1 MAARRPGRRVT
12 ETSAARAAPGRLKHR
27 ERRERMQELSGQR
40 ALVTGGTSG
49 IGRAT
54 AEALAR
60 EGARVLISGRSEAR
74 GAEVVAAIEAGGGEA
89 EFVRADLESPDDV
102 RALAE
107 RAADVNILVNNAG
120 VFPAGATH
128 ELSQA
133 AFDET
138 FTVNVKAPFLLTAA
152 IAPKMVARGGG
163 AIINVT
169 TMVAEFGMAGLPAYG
184 ASKAAMALFTKAWAA
199 EYGPK
204 GVRVNAVSPGPTATP
219 GTDTMGE
226 GFASIVSTIPL
237 GRAAEPEE
245 IAEPIVFL
253 ASGRASYVNGAYDPR
268 RRRPGGGVTG
278 RRV

>member
-1 MAARRPGRRVT
+1 
-12 ETSAARAAPGRLKHR
+12 
-27 ERRERMQELSGQR
+27 MQEFSGQR

-102 RALAE
+102 RALAA
-107 RAADVNILVNNAG
+107 RAVRISPDGL
-120 VFPAGATH
+120 TYR
-128 ELSQA
+128 
-133 AFDET
+133 
-138 FTVNVKAPFLLTAA
+138 FL
-152 IAPKMVARGGG
+152 KMVARGGG
-163 AIINVT
+163 AIVNVT
-169 TMVAEFGMAGLPAYG
+169 TMVAEFGVAGLSAYG

-219 GTDTMGE
+219 GTDAMGE

-237 GRAAEPEE
+237 GRAAQPEE
-245 IAEPIVFL
+245 IAETIVFL
-253 ASGRASYVNGAYDPR
+253 ASGRASYVNGAMIHVD
-268 RRRPGGGVTG
+268 GG
-278 RRV
+278 RVAV